1 MSDIIGQAPAGDPN
15 SAGSIIDVTEA
26 NFMAEVIEG
35 SQSVPV
41 IVDFWAP
48 WCGPCKQ
55 LTPAL
60 EAAVSAKKGKVRLA
74 KVNVDENQMIAQ
86 QMRVQSL
93 PTVIGFVNG
102 QPVDAFMGAVTG
114 SEIDAFIARLVEAGG
129 GDQGLNEALDAADEM
144 LAEGAAADAAQ
155 TYAAILGEE
164 PEQPRALAGIIKAYI
179 ALGDLDNA
187 KAFLAGIP
195 EALKSDPAVMAAM
208 AELDLRA
215 AGSAAGETATL
226 RATVEAEPDNL
237 QARLDLGVALAAEGD
252 NEAAIETL
260 LELFARDQA
269 WNEEAAKTQLIKIF
283 DMLGPKDPLA
293 QKGRRRMSSIVFA

>member
-1 MSDIIGQAPAGDPN
+1 MSEIIGQAQDGGPQGPA
-15 SAGSIIDVTEA
+15 ILDVNEA

-35 SQSVPV
+35 SRDIPV

-60 EAAVSAKKGKVRLA
+60 EAAVTAKAGKVRLA

-93 PTVIGFVNG
+93 PTVIGFVGG

-114 SEIDAFIARLVEAGG
+114 SEIDAFVSKLIEASGG
-129 GDQGLNEALDAADEM
+129 NDGLASALDAADEM

-155 TYAAILGEE
+155 TYAAVLGEE
-164 PEQPRALAGIIKAYI
+164 PEQPRALAGIIRAYI
-179 ALGDLDNA
+179 SLGDLDNA
-187 KAFLAGIP
+187 QAFLGGVP
-195 EALKSDPAVMAAM
+195 EGLRSDPAIMAAI
-208 AELDLRA
+208 AELELRS
-215 AGSAAGETATL
+215 AGSEAGETSGL

-260 LELFARDQA
+260 LELFARDRE
-269 WNEEAAKTQLIKIF
+269 WNEEAAKVQLIKIF

-293 QKGRRRMSSIVFA
+293 QKGRRRLSSMVFA